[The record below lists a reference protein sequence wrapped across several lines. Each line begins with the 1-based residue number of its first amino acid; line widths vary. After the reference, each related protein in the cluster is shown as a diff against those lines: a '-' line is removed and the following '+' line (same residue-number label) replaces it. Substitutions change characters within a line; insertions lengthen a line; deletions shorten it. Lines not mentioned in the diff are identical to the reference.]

1 MFEGKKLYASYL
13 RNTIIRGN
21 MLSGGNLSGQ
31 EFEYNYGPDNMRY
44 QKTVGGRET
53 IYYWDGEILMGEKTG
68 NEVMEYYYDA
78 SGIIGMKY
86 NGEYYYFDKNLYG
99 DILKVYNNSK
109 NTVASFSYD
118 SYGNILSESG
128 SMSDKIHFRYR
139 GYYYDEET
147 GFYYLQSRY
156 YDPSICRFISADQY
170 ELVGT
175 LSDTVGQL
183 NLYAYCNNNPIM
195 YTDPSGEFLITASM
209 VISWIITTGIFAV
222 SGGISAHLMG
232 QSFWR
237 GFAAGAAVGAVV
249 GGDFWLYRR
258 SGWGSSS

>member
-1 MFEGKKLYASYL
+1 
-13 RNTIIRGN
+13 

-170 ELVGT
+170 ELLPE
-175 LSDTVGQL
+175 LSDSLGEL
-183 NLYAYCNNNPIM
+183 NLYAYCANNPIM
-195 YTDPSGEFLITASM
+195 YTDPASVLRRTASARFNCPCS
-209 VISWIITTGIFAV
+209 VARSRTD
-222 SGGISAHLMG
+222 S
-232 QSFWR
+232 
-237 GFAAGAAVGAVV
+237 
-249 GGDFWLYRR
+249 RR
-258 SGWGSSS
+258 